1 VEVNV
6 ATRRVYSHKV
16 ALLRSS
22 REAALAAIQ
31 TYNNPLITFK
41 TETFIVLMVMAWTY
55 LLHAHYRGAK
65 VEYRYYKQG
74 TKRRMFDRVD
84 GRHRYWD
91 LAKCLK
97 VEQCPIDRDTRN
109 NLQFLLGLR
118 HEIEHVKPPQLDT
131 YLSGRYQACALN
143 YNHYVRK
150 LFGARYGLDQHLTYS
165 IQFAELTRQQV
176 GVMASYDEAIPNS
189 IRSYISRFDD
199 GLNDDE
205 MNSKRYSRRL
215 FFTDKVVGTRGQA
228 DRVIEFISPD
238 SEEAKEVPKERWV
251 PKDTEKPKFR
261 AKDVVR
267 IAHEDG
273 FASFGM
279 YQHTQLWKNTDAKNP
294 AKGYGVEVC
303 NHWFWY
309 QRWVDYVLQHL
320 SQTAPETHS
329 GH

>member
-1 VEVNV
+1 M
-6 ATRRVYSHKV
+6 ATRRIYSHKV

-97 VEQCPIDRDTRN
+97 VEQCPLDRDTRN

-131 YLSGRYQACALN
+131 HLSGRYQACALN
-143 YNHYVRK
+143 YDHYLKK
-150 LFGARYGLDQHLTYS
+150 LFGPRYGLDQHLTYS
-165 IQFAELTRQQV
+165 IQFAELSRQQV
-176 GVMASYDEAIPNS
+176 GSMVSRDDTIPNS
-189 IRSYISRFDD
+189 IRSYVSRFDD
-199 GLNDDE
+199 GLSDDE
-205 MNSKRYSRRL
+205 MNSKRYSRR
-215 FFTDKVVGTRGQA
+215 FYFTDKAVGKRGQA
-228 DRVIEFISPD
+228 DSVFEFISPD
-238 SEEAKEVPKERWV
+238 SEEAQNVPKERWV
-251 PKDTEKPKFR
+251 LKDTEKPKFR
-261 AKDVVR
+261 AKDVIR
-267 IAHEDG
+267 IAREEG
-273 FASFGM
+273 FASFGI

-294 AKGYGVEVC
+294 AKGFGVPVC
-303 NHWFWY
+303 GQWCWY
-309 QRWVDYVLQHL
+309 QRWVDHVLQHL
-320 SQTAPETHS
+320 SQTAPETHTDR
-329 GH
+329 

>member
-1 VEVNV
+1 M
-6 ATRRVYSHKV
+6 ATRKLFSHKV
-16 ALLRSS
+16 ALIRSS

-31 TYNNPLITFK
+31 TYNNPLNTFK
-41 TETFIVLMVMAWTY
+41 SETFIVLMVMAWTY
-55 LLHAHYRGAK
+55 LLHAYYRGAK

-74 TKRRMFDRVD
+74 AKRRIFERVD

-97 VEQCPIDRDTRN
+97 VEHCPLDRDTKN

-118 HEIEHVKPPQLDT
+118 HEIEHVKPPELDT

-143 YNHYVRK
+143 YNHYVK
-150 LFGARYGLDQHLTYS
+150 MLFGARHALDQHLTYS

-176 GVMASYDEAIPNS
+176 GVMTSYDEAIPDS
-189 IRSYISRFDD
+189 IRSYIFSFDG

-205 MNSKRYSRRL
+205 MNSQRYSRRL
-215 FFTDKVVGTRGQA
+215 LFTDKVVGKRGQA

-238 SEEAKEVPKERWV
+238 SEEAKGVPKERWV
-251 PKDTEKPKFR
+251 SKDTEKPKFR

-267 IAHEDG
+267 IAREDG
-273 FASFGM
+273 FASFGV
-279 YQHTQLWKNTDAKNP
+279 YQHTQLWKSIDAKNP
-294 AKGYGVEVC
+294 AKGYGVDVC
-303 NHWFWY
+303 GQWCWY
-309 QRWVDYVLQHL
+309 QRWVDYVLKHL
-320 SQTAPETHS
+320 SRTAPETRS